1 MDNLCHTLAGAAL
14 GKAGLASRTR
24 YGMATLM
31 VSANLPDIDVA
42 VFLTDTLPM
51 SFRRGWTHGILAQV
65 TLPLALAGVVWLIGH
80 RRTRPADGKEPADG
94 SRQTADG
101 NAPAD
106 GNRQTVDS
114 APAAGSRQPADV
126 SFRQLLLLSFIGLYS
141 HIFLDFLNS
150 YGVRLL
156 MPFSNRWFYGDALY
170 IVDPWLYL
178 MFGGGVW
185 LASRA
190 AKRDTPRSRRPA
202 QVALALAAVYTLG
215 MLASN
220 LWARSVVR
228 DGLTRAG
235 QPEIRF
241 MVTPVIANPL
251 RREVLIDTGTRY
263 EKGQIWFEP
272 APHFR
277 PSGYGVD
284 RGFDQPEARAAL
296 DTALARA
303 YLTWSRFPF
312 VVVDR
317 TAAPPRLLLNDYR
330 YSDQSARVGWA
341 FLGIEI
347 GK

>member
-65 TLPLALAGVVWLIGH
+65 TLPIALAGVVWLLGK
-80 RRTRPADGKEPADG
+80 RRASPPGGTRQTGGGRSSADGHPRAAVVA
-94 SRQTADG
+94 SA
-101 NAPAD
+101 AP
-106 GNRQTVDS
+106 S
-114 APAAGSRQPADV
+114 V
-126 SFRQLLLLSFIGLYS
+126 SFGQLVLLSFIGLYS

-178 MFGGGVW
+178 LFGAGVW

-190 AKRDTPRSRRPA
+190 AKRGAAKPRRPA
-202 QVALALAAVYTLG
+202 QVALALAAAYTVG
-215 MLASN
+215 MLGSN

-228 DGLTRAG
+228 EGLARAG
-235 QPEIRF
+235 QPEQRF
-241 MVTPVIANPL
+241 MVTPVFANPF
-251 RREVLIDTGTRY
+251 RREVLIDTGPRY
-263 EKGQIWFEP
+263 EKGQLWFEP
-272 APHFR
+272 GPHFR
-277 PSGYGVD
+277 PAGYGVD
-284 RGFDQPEARAAL
+284 KGFHQEEAGAAL
-296 DTALARA
+296 STPRARA

-317 TAAPPRLLLNDYR
+317 TTAPPRLLLNDYR

-341 FLGIEI
+341 FLGLEI